1 MTFRTPLW
9 NQSSVALRADNAV
22 AILSPAVPTDD
33 DATLVARARGGERWA
48 EEALYRRHVRSTTR
62 LALRVLGRN
71 ADAED
76 VVQDAFATVFE
87 RLDDLRDDSAF
98 AGWLSQTALNLMR
111 QRLRSRRLWQ
121 LIGLEPAE
129 DAGLAEL
136 ASASASPE
144 DLAELA
150 CLDGAL
156 RRMPA
161 EARIAWVL
169 RHVEGWQHDEI
180 AERLG
185 LSVAT
190 VKRRLARAEHRVE
203 VVTRE
208 RRQP

>member
-1 MTFRTPLW
+1 M
-9 NQSSVALRADNAV
+9 ALRADNAV
-22 AILSPAVPTDD
+22 AILAPAVPADD
-33 DATLVARARGGERWA
+33 DATLVARARSGERWA
-48 EEALYRRHVRSTTR
+48 EEALYRRHVQATTR
-62 LALRVLGRN
+62 LALRVLGRT

-76 VVQDAFATVFE
+76 VVQDAFATVLE
-87 RLDDLRDDSAF
+87 RLDELRDGAAF
-98 AGWLSQTALNLMR
+98 GGWLSQTALNLMR

-121 LIGLEPAE
+121 LVGLGPAE

-150 CLDGAL
+150 CLDKAL

-185 LSVAT
+185 ISVAT
-190 VKRRLARAEHRVE
+190 VKRRLVRAEHRVE

-208 RRQP
+208 RSRP